1 MLICVVLHVFW
12 KRLLFGFIIQILI
25 MFIIF
30 LDHILLVY
38 CYLLVCNYL
47 PFISTFTFYVSMKI
61 NTMKKKIFQMTK
73 YVGCPVL
80 ENISSKQST
89 RVRWYNIL
97 ILYWFA
103 CVEICFYMTFEVVNI
118 LEVKWLDQG
127 QYSMQY
133 LR

>member
-1 MLICVVLHVFW
+1 MRCITRFL

-80 ENISSKQST
+80 ENTSFKQST

-97 ILYWFA
+97 ILYWFP
-103 CVEICFYMTFEVVNI
+103 CRNLFLYDIWSCYYIRGKMIRQRE
-118 LEVKWLDQG
+118 
-127 QYSMQY
+127 SMQY